1 MSLLRQIAAMI
12 RVMVMLVGGLGL
24 LVELASG
31 QPAPSNLGS
40 VGPDSNPVEGK
51 DLETATRGGG
61 CFWCVEAVYQR
72 VDGVTAVLSGY
83 AGGHIPNPTYEAVC
97 TGRTGHA
104 EVCQV
109 TFDPEVISFEQ
120 ILLIF
125 FKSHDPTSLNRQG
138 QDVGTQYRSVVF
150 YHDDAQRGAAEKVIA
165 EISSEKVFG
174 RKKIVTE
181 ISPLPDFY
189 PAEQYHQ
196 NYFRLHPE
204 AAYCQTTIRPK
215 IEKFEKLFKEQSR
228 QQKEREAKKKK
239 K

>member
-1 MSLLRQIAAMI
+1 MSLLRQAAAMG
-12 RVMVMLVGGLGL
+12 RVMAMVVFGMVIATGW
-24 LVELASG
+24 ASG
-31 QPAPSNLGS
+31 QSLPSS
-40 VGPDSNPVEGK
+40 VGPAAGDSYPAAGK
-51 DLETATRGGG
+51 NLETATLGGG

-83 AGGHIPNPTYEAVC
+83 AGGDIPNPTYEAVC
-97 TGRTGHA
+97 TGRTGHS

-150 YHDDAQRGAAEKVIA
+150 YHDDAQRDATEKVIA

-204 AAYCQTTIRPK
+204 SAYCQTTIRPK
-215 IEKFEKLFKEQSR
+215 IEKFEKLFKEHSR
-228 QQKEREAKKKK
+228 QQNERESKRKKK
-239 K
+239 